1 MRDYKKFIVW
11 QRSMELCKVIYKS
24 TIDFPS
30 DEKFGLTAQ
39 IRRASISIPSNIAEG
54 AGRPS
59 DKEFARFLDMSVGS
73 LFELETESILAP
85 LGILRK
91 KSLATSLKK

>member
-1 MRDYKKFIVW
+1 
-11 QRSMELCKVIYKS
+11 MELCKVIYKS